1 MAEMTAFAPGVQSAP
16 LTPGMHFDVPEH
28 VYHADPAPEPSL
40 SASGGKILLNRSPRA
55 FAWQHPRL
63 RPASAPPREPESW
76 SDATTFGTVVHK
88 LALGRGKDVV
98 EVDAADWRTNA
109 AKVERA
115 DIMAVG
121 KVPILTHRLAEAK
134 AIAQHLR
141 PHVEALGPAQT
152 EVVIIW
158 QDAAT
163 DGTPVWCRAM
173 IDLLTEAGMI
183 ADLKITGAEL
193 TEGFVKRQVGAMAY
207 DFSMAW
213 YRRAV
218 SAVVPDMAG
227 RLRPRLIFAER
238 GEPFDVFNLD
248 LTEGNLHVAD
258 RQVQAAID
266 RFASCM
272 ARGRWPGVCPS
283 PRSLDLPDWHQC
295 DFLTAELEGDMA

>member
-1 MAEMTAFAPGVQSAP
+1 MPEMTAFAPAVQTGA
-16 LTPGMHFDVPEH
+16 LTPGLHLDVPEH

-40 SASGGKILLNRSPRA
+40 SASGGKILLNRSARA

-63 RPASAPPREPESW
+63 RPKSAPPREPEGW
-76 SDATTFGTVVHK
+76 SDAATFGTVVHK

-109 AKVERA
+109 AKTERA
-115 DIMAVG
+115 DIMVAG
-121 KVPILTHRLAEAK
+121 KVPILKHRLAEAK
-134 AIAQHLR
+134 DIAKHLR
-141 PHVEALGPAQT
+141 PHVEAIGPAAT
-152 EVVIIW
+152 EAVIIW
-158 QDAAT
+158 RDAAT

-173 IDLLTEAGMI
+173 IDVLAESGMI

-218 SAVVPDMAG
+218 AAVEPAMAG
-227 RLRPRLIFAER
+227 RLRTRLIFAER
-238 GEPFDVFNLD
+238 GEPYDVFNLD

-266 RFASCM
+266 RFAACM
-272 ARGRWPGVCPS
+272 RSGRWPGVCPS
-283 PRSLDLPDWHQC
+283 PRSLDLPDWHQR